1 MVLFGRR
8 REERL
13 DPGSSSA
20 EDIPAATAA
29 DATRQ
34 ILDQARDAV
43 VSIDAANAITY
54 FNPAAERLWGY
65 SAAEVLGRNV
75 KMLVPRDLRER
86 HDGFIAANRT
96 TRVDKIVG
104 TSRDVEIER
113 KDGSRLW
120 VGLSLSRVETAA
132 GIGYTAFVRDV
143 TAERNARELIRQTLE
158 QAIDAVVMI
167 DAHNT
172 VTFYNRAAERLWGYP
187 ASEVV
192 GRNVK
197 MLVPPAMRESHDGF
211 VNRHRTTGEDRIV
224 GTSREVEIHR
234 KDGTTKWGSLSLSRV
249 RLDDGTQTYTAFV
262 KDVTELV
269 RQRRQFELLSL
280 VADQTDNSVIITD
293 AEQRIE
299 YVNGGFERLTGYTAA
314 EVMGK
319 NPGRVLQG
327 RGTSAETRA
336 RVRAALAAGRPIYEE
351 ILNYSKA
358 GEPYWVSLAINP
370 VRDASGRIVR
380 FISIQANV
388 TETKQRSLDFDV
400 RLGAIAATNAIAEWT
415 ADGRPVS
422 TNALLSGTLPLDQL
436 LDAKDIGSLKQEG
449 TLRRELL
456 WRGGDGKDRWYDAVF
471 TCLRDVEGRID
482 RLMMCATEIT
492 ARREAVAETEAA
504 VADAIESSQKIRKI
518 VSTIDSIAAQTNL
531 LALNATIESARAGDA
546 GKGFAVVASEVRQL
560 ARRSAEAAREIEK
573 LVTETTDRVGALA
586 SSMRRLNA
594 GATEHAS

>member
-1 MVLFGRR
+1 MVFFSRR
-8 REERL
+8 HEVRL
-13 DPGSSSA
+13 DPGSS
-20 EDIPAATAA
+20 PAASDSA
-29 DATRQ
+29 DAIRQ

-43 VSIDAANAITY
+43 VSIDATNAITY
-54 FNPAAERLWGY
+54 FNRAAERLWGY
-65 SAAEVLGRNV
+65 DAAEVIGRNV
-75 KMLVPRDLRER
+75 KILVPHELRDG

-120 VGLSLSRVETAA
+120 VGLSLSRVETPD
-132 GIGYTAFVRDV
+132 GVGYTAFLRDI

-167 DAHNT
+167 DANNV
-172 VTFYNRAAERLWGYP
+172 VTFYNKAAERLWGY
-187 ASEVV
+187 AAEEVI
-192 GRNVK
+192 GQNVK
-197 MLVPPAMRESHDGF
+197 MLVPAAIQGRHDEF

-234 KDGTTKWGSLSLSRV
+234 KDGTVGWGSLSLSRV

-280 VADQTDNSVIITD
+280 VADQTDNAVIITD
-293 AEQRIE
+293 AEERIE
-299 YVNGGFERLTGYTAA
+299 YVNGGFERLTGYTSA

-319 NPGRVLQG
+319 KPGRVLQG
-327 RGTSAETRA
+327 SGTSAETRA
-336 RVRAALAAGRPIYEE
+336 RIRAALAAGRPIYEE
-351 ILNYSKA
+351 ILNYSKT

-388 TETKQRSLDFDV
+388 TETKQRALNFDV
-400 RLGAIAATNAIAEWT
+400 RLAAISATNAIAEWT

-422 TNALLSGTLPLDQL
+422 TNDLLSGTVPLDRL
-436 LDAKDIGSLKQEG
+436 VEARDIETLKQTG
-449 TLRRELL
+449 TLRREVC
-456 WRGGDGKDRWYDAVF
+456 WTDGDGRERWYDGIF

-492 ARREAVAETEAA
+492 ARRAAVSETEAA

-560 ARRSAEAAREIEK
+560 AKRSAEAAREIER

-594 GATEHAS
+594 GTEGGG